1 MPPELI
7 ESQIRKLTTLQ
18 LNKFTKSIWWIL
30 FMILFFLLM
39 IWGGLLWLLWAIISI
54 LVLSAFWLQSIAS
67 YSWLLI
73 LLWIV
78 YAPLKT
84 FRILEKND
92 PFRALPNNT
101 LKIYKIFQE
110 TPFSVEKIDTIIAL
124 TDSTRQELISL
135 HKFEKFWFLFS
146 QKSRINI
153 IELKSLIFPIIYAIL
168 RDLQKDILHHTEVQI
183 SKLQKAKSTVEQNIT
198 GTIELEQVSELQKA
212 RLDRQIEQFEE
223 LQKILVRV

>member
-30 FMILFFLLM
+30 FMILFFLLV

-84 FRILEKND
+84 FKILEKND

-124 TDSTRQELISL
+124 IDSTRQEVISL

-168 RDLQKDILHHTEVQI
+168 RDLQKDIFHHTEVQI

-212 RLDRQIEQFEE
+212 RLNSQIEQFEE
-223 LQKILVRV
+223 LQRVLVRV